1 MNLYFNQ
8 KFFHKLI
15 LRILNILEKNYLCMK
30 LTQSDFRKKC
40 SLIKL
45 VITDVDGVL
54 TDGGMYYSDKG
65 DIMKK
70 FHARDGMGVTLL
82 KKQKIPTIIITK
94 EKTKIV
100 REWSK
105 KMSIHHLYDGVQ
117 NKFSLLEKI
126 SNDFNLQPK
135 NIAFIGDD
143 VNDFELLKHVGL
155 AVTPNDGI
163 LKNKKISDY
172 VCKNMGGNG
181 AFREIADLILSSR
194 KLK

>member
-1 MNLYFNQ
+1 
-8 KFFHKLI
+8 
-15 LRILNILEKNYLCMK
+15 MK
-30 LTQSDFRKKC
+30 ISSLTLKKKC
-40 SLIKL
+40 FMIKL

-100 REWSK
+100 KIWSK
-105 KMSIHHLYDGVQ
+105 KMSISHLYDGIQ
-117 NKFSLLEKI
+117 DKSSLLKKI
-126 SNDFNLQPK
+126 SQKYNIQPK

-143 VNDFELLKHVGL
+143 INDLELLKKVGL
-155 AVTPNDGI
+155 SVTPNDAI
-163 LKNKKISDY
+163 LDNKKISDY
-172 VCKNMGGNG
+172 VCKNNGGHG
-181 AFREIADLILSSR
+181 AFRELADLILNS
-194 KLK
+194 KNG

>member
-1 MNLYFNQ
+1 MI
-8 KFFHKLI
+8 K
-15 LRILNILEKNYLCMK
+15 KNELK
-30 LTQSDFRKKC
+30 KKC
-40 SLIKL
+40 KKIRL

-82 KKQKIPTIIITK
+82 KKEKIPTIIITK

-105 KMSIHHLYDGVQ
+105 KMSIDYLYDGIQ
-117 NKFSLLEKI
+117 NKLSLLTKI
-126 SNDFNLQPK
+126 IKKYNLQPQ

-143 VNDFELLKHVGL
+143 INDVELLKCVGL
-155 AVTPNDGI
+155 SASPYDGA
-163 LKNKKISDY
+163 LEAKKKSDY
-172 VCKNMGGNG
+172 ICENNGGNC
-181 AFREIADLILSSR
+181 AFREFADLILTYKKS
-194 KLK
+194 KL